1 MHDIE
6 AGDRLRVVVGET
18 SPRPEAL
25 VGGPQLAAAGVD
37 VVARASR
44 YSDLALAIR
53 GRSPDIV
60 VLAAGLYAV
69 DGEIPAA
76 LRGTFPLVPVVV
88 VTAAYDDDELLR
100 VLRGGVLGYLR
111 HDMAPESM
119 ARALFGVVSGEPA
132 IPRVLVARVLDELRR
147 LEPSR
152 SRVDLPNVRLT
163 EREWDVLE
171 LLARGLHTDVIAQR
185 LFISPVT
192 VRTHVAAVMR
202 KLGVRSRAAAVR
214 FVQRA

>member
-1 MHDIE
+1 VHDIE

-53 GRSPDIV
+53 GGSPDVV
-60 VLAAGLYAV
+60 VLAAGLCAV
-69 DGEIPAA
+69 DGEIPEA
-76 LRGTFPLVPVVV
+76 LRGAFPLVPVVV
-88 VTAAYDDDELLR
+88 VTAAYNDDELLR
-100 VLRGGVLGYLR
+100 MLRGGVLGYLR
-111 HDMAPESM
+111 HDMAPDSM
-119 ARALFGVVSGEPA
+119 ARALFGILAGEPA
-132 IPRVLVARVLDELRR
+132 IPRALVARVLDELRR
-147 LEPSR
+147 LAPAR
-152 SRVDLPNVRLT
+152 SRLALPQAHLT

-171 LLARGLHTDVIAQR
+171 LLVQGLHTNIIAQR

-192 VRTHVAAVMR
+192 VRSHVAAVMR
-202 KLGVRSRAAAVR
+202 KLGVRSRAAAISHVL
-214 FVQRA
+214 RA